1 MFAEKLTIPN
11 SESSSKGVSSEF
23 LLESAQFMAIQS
35 RYNSE
40 PDTYDNRVEA
50 AYSTAELLR
59 KTLTFSDHT
68 RRQPELTPEWVADH
82 HTTNCYGHSIIMSEC
97 LEQLNIDHRIGFAN
111 QHGFV
116 LLEDIESG
124 RVNLIDTPVEK
135 LCIDITPALGSIALD
150 NYTSEYGSVN
160 YLWGSTIL
168 RRSHF
173 GNKER
178 ALAKRPWMSFKT
190 TDNSFPWSREDT
202 EESANRL
209 ILRTYKPQ
217 QGRDVLL
224 SFDNFIHAIS
234 RRDTLRAHEW
244 IQGLGGTYPDI
255 DKRNRLSAPSRLV
268 RGLGE
273 KVMINEA
280 LNDIQIIENSLLPF
294 TDDIILRLWPI
305 DKRRGL
311 GVQVRSGNLLRQSID
326 EYDQLYESRKES
338 GASTQDIEGR
348 MRKAKDQLDRIEN

>member
-1 MFAEKLTIPN
+1 MFSEKLTTPVSDILGKRIF
-11 SESSSKGVSSEF
+11 SEP
-23 LLESAQFMAIQS
+23 LLESAEFAAIKS
-35 RYNSE
+35 RYNSNSG
-40 PDTYDNRVEA
+40 TYDDRVEA

-59 KTLTFSDHT
+59 RTLTFSDHT
-68 RRQPELTPEWVADH
+68 RRQPELTPEWVAAH

-97 LEQLNIDHRIGFAN
+97 LEQLNIDHHIGFAN

-116 LLEDIESG
+116 LLEDTESG

-135 LCIDITPALGSIALD
+135 LCIDITPALGGIALD
-150 NYTSEYGSVN
+150 NYANELGGVN
-160 YLWGSTIL
+160 YLWGNTIL

-173 GNKER
+173 GDKER
-178 ALAKRPWMSFKT
+178 ALARRPWMSFKT
-190 TDNSFPWSREDT
+190 TDSSFPWSKEDT

-209 ILRTYKPQ
+209 ILRTYTPQ
-217 QGRDVLL
+217 QGRQVLL
-224 SFDNFIHAIS
+224 SFDNFIHAVS

-244 IQGLGGTYPDI
+244 IQGLSGTYPDI

-273 KVMINEA
+273 KAMINEA
-280 LNDIQIIENSLLPF
+280 LSDIQIIENSLLPF

-311 GVQVRSGNLLRQSID
+311 GVQVRSGSLLRQSMD
-326 EYDQLYESRKES
+326 EYDQLYEYRKES
-338 GASTQDIEGR
+338 GGSTQDIEGR
-348 MRKAKDQLDRIEN
+348 IRKAKNQLGRIEN